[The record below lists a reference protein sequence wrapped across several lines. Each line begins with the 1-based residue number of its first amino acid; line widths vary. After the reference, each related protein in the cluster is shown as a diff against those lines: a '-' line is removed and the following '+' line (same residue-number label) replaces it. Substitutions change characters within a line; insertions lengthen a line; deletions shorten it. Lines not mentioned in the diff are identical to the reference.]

1 MVVLFPQL
9 NVNCKVVMDI
19 VKMNEV
25 RLYEIQL
32 VEASNRGDLQGV
44 KQALSNDLQFI
55 AGQYWKTSIMA
66 AEDFPEV
73 VDCLFK
79 GLATT
84 TACSDVIFSLINTC
98 APETFKR
105 ALPYFSQQQIAD
117 MFNSSIYEQSGALC
131 KWMLNHVRFPF
142 NASMLVSCVENENLD
157 LLNTIMSQVDARFE
171 NSWAL
176 RCAADNRWQEGV
188 DALWC
193 VSNPTEALA
202 FMKNQSY
209 MTSDDYKMI
218 EQRLTAEQ
226 QKEAI
231 VKELNS
237 IVAHSVKRK
246 M

>member
-1 MVVLFPQL
+1 M
-9 NVNCKVVMDI
+9 NI
-19 VKMNEV
+19 VKMNAA
-25 RLYEIQL
+25 RAYEIQL
-32 VEASNRGDLQGV
+32 VEAANRGDLKDVQ
-44 KQALSNDLQFI
+44 QALSNNPLWI
-55 AGQYWKTSIMA
+55 GGQYWRASIMA

-73 VDCLFK
+73 VDCLFEQ
-79 GLATT
+79 LATT
-84 TACSDVIFSLINTC
+84 TLCSDVIFSLINTC

-105 ALPYFSQQQIAD
+105 ALPYFSELQVAD
-117 MFNSSIYEQSGALC
+117 MFNSSIYEQSSVLY
-131 KWMLNHVRFPF
+131 KWMLNHVQFPF
-142 NASMLVSCVENENLD
+142 NGYMLISCIENENLD
-157 LLNTIMSQVDARFE
+157 LLNKIISQVDARFE

-193 VSNPTEALA
+193 VSNPAEALA

-237 IVAHSVKRK
+237 MVAHSVKRK